1 MSQYLFA
8 DGIGNI
14 VLTNGIVRIYFE
26 TASHTE
32 KGGQVNSALDRQ
44 CSIAMTPQAFL
55 HSFKKMSDM
64 IGVMTNAGVLIK
76 HGEER
81 RSGPARSTATI
92 PSASET
98 PKQEKKKTR
107 KIH

>member
-14 VLTNGIVRIYFE
+14 VLTNGIVRIYYE
-26 TASHTE
+26 TVSHTE
-32 KGGQVNSALDRQ
+32 KDGQVSSSLDRQ

-55 HSFKKMSDM
+55 HSFKKMNDM
-64 IGVMTNAGVLIK
+64 VEAMKDAGVLIK

-81 RSGPARSTATI
+81 RSGPAHSAATI
-92 PSASET
+92 PASEA
-98 PKQEKKKTR
+98 PKEKGGKA
-107 KIH
+107 